1 MEKSNSPTKEG
12 YNTLFVIVLILGI
25 CIIYGIAKEG
35 IAKYEESDNND
46 NIYPL
51 LDSIIETTSPFEG
64 NENDPLQL
72 QISSL
77 DYDDYIGRLGIGRVN
92 KGKIKTGQ
100 MVTI

>member
-1 MEKSNSPTKEG
+1 MFTLPTP
-12 YNTLFVIVLILGI
+12 V
-25 CIIYGIAKEG
+25 
-35 IAKYEESDNND
+35 
-46 NIYPL
+46 
-51 LDSIIETTSPFEG
+51 FEG

-100 MVTI
+100 ISKNIGLELLLLKL